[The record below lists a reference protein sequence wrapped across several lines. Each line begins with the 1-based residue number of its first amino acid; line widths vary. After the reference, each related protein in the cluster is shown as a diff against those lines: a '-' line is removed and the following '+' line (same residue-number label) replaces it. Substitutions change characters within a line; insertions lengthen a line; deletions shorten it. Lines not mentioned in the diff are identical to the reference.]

1 MDFQKNINGLR
12 AIAVLLVLLHH
23 FGVPG
28 FRAGF
33 IGVDIFFVISGYLI
47 TRNIVANV
55 DSGNFRLGTFYVAR
69 LRRIAPALVI
79 TCLATSLAFATIL
92 TSADYLKL
100 WRHLGAALLFFSN
113 VAFQREAGYFDA
125 VTTTKPLIHTWSLA
139 VEWQFYLAFPL
150 LLKAVPR
157 RHLKP
162 ALLIVSG
169 ASLAFCLWQ
178 TQHHPVAA
186 FYLPFSRI
194 WELLAGGLLALYPP
208 RSEAWN
214 SLRNLGA
221 LRLGAAAVLTGLM
234 LTVTEQTQFP
244 GWVALFPVL
253 TGLLFIANGDVGHM
267 RRCLQS
273 GPMQFFGNI
282 SYSLYLWHWP
292 IVVFLTLLQQGHLSG
307 VARIGGISASILLG
321 YLSWRWVENP
331 LRNNR
336 QFWSNRRI
344 GWSYATTCVLTGLGL
359 VAAIKS
365 GGMPWR
371 LPQYVQRAELASA
384 DVNPR
389 RAECFLERDD
399 AKAAHAPT
407 FCRAG
412 RAGPATAILW
422 GDSFADA
429 LQPAFDAASRQSN
442 ASAEIATVSGCA
454 PIDVFPYADAAD
466 RARFQSCASGYQAKV
481 LQHIETSPTLHTVVM
496 AMFYRLYAPSILTER
511 LPEVACR
518 LKGLGRHVVL
528 VAPIPVAQWDVPSTW
543 AMEQLI
549 RHAPIEN
556 MTVSRDA
563 QSDMEQV
570 FSTVESRIT
579 SLCGGVDIIRPMD
592 VLCHDRLCQLIE
604 QGRSNYSDQWH
615 LSATGAAR
623 LQDQIAKMLGAV

>member
-47 TRNIVANV
+47 TRNIVTNV
-55 DSGNFRLGTFYVAR
+55 DAGSFRLGAFYSAR
-69 LRRIAPALVI
+69 LRRIVPALVVVCVG
-79 TCLATSLAFATIL
+79 TMLAFGTIL
-92 TSADYLKL
+92 SSADYLKL

-139 VEWQFYLAFPL
+139 VEWQFYFAFPL
-150 LLKAVPR
+150 LLKVIPR
-157 RHLKP
+157 KRLKL
-162 ALLIVSG
+162 ALLSLSG
-169 ASLAFCLWQ
+169 MSLAFCLWQ
-178 TQHHPVAA
+178 TQHNPVAA

-208 RSEAWN
+208 QCAAWN
-214 SLRNLGA
+214 KLKNLGA
-221 LRLGAAAVLTGLM
+221 LRLGGAMVLAGLM
-234 LTVTEQTQFP
+234 LTVTEQTLFP

-253 TGLLFIANGDVGHM
+253 TGLLFIANGDVGFM
-267 RRCLQS
+267 RKCLQN
-273 GPMQFFGNI
+273 GIAQFFGNI

-292 IVVFLTLLQQGHLSG
+292 IVVFLTLLQQGHLSSI
-307 VARIGGISASILLG
+307 ARIGGISASIVLG
-321 YLSWRWVENP
+321 YLCWRWIETP
-331 LRNNR
+331 LRNDR

-344 GWSYATTCVLTGLGL
+344 GWSYAATCVLTGLGL

-365 GGMPWR
+365 GGMPFR

-399 AKAAHAPT
+399 AKAAHPPT
-407 FCRAG
+407 FCHSG

-442 ASAEIATVSGCA
+442 SSLEVATVSGCA
-454 PIDVFPYADAAD
+454 PMDVFPYADAAD

-496 AMFYRLYAPSILTER
+496 AMFYRLYAPGILTER
-511 LPEVACR
+511 LPVVVCR

-549 RHAPIEN
+549 RRKPIDS
-556 MTVSRDA
+556 MAVPRDA

-570 FSTVESRIT
+570 FATVESRIE

-592 VLCHDRLCQLIE
+592 VLCDERLCNLVE

-623 LQDQIAKMLGAV
+623 LESRIAKLLRDG